1 MKPFLSKGHKCI
13 AFVLICVLSLILN
26 NAKAQWQQTNG
37 PIGVGVNC
45 MIQHDTVVVCGTHQ
59 GLYFSSDSGYIWQ
72 QYSQFENKN
81 IQSIYTKGDTLI
93 LLFSSGFLENEYYD
107 STFSVSSF
115 NNGLTW
121 TQPILISIY
130 GYFPVTLHEAY
141 GKVIAVDLFV
151 GPSVTYNYGLS
162 WNPLPLPPGNN
173 FVDLKITGKN
183 YMFLVTKDG
192 NFNYFFFLSRL
203 DTISFIQVDTANLVG
218 DKCAVDSVVFGT
230 DSTTPGYVNIR
241 KSLDYGQT
249 WNTISTTISHQNL
262 YPMTIDSVFY
272 FNTSSYYIKFTTDF
286 GATWDSVA
294 NNSNP
299 SLLPCFL
306 KYKYS
311 VDLGN
316 NILLVTNGYEFS
328 IYNLSND
335 SATLI
340 TNTIKGS
347 LITSISSS
355 DSVIYC
361 TNSLNLF
368 ETKNDGN
375 IWDSITNQSVYEAP
389 QIIIG
394 DTLFSTHMNVYRS
407 YDGGHTWTTLTLP
420 DMVFYIAKKGNRI
433 FASSGWN
440 TYYSDDYGDTW
451 LLVHLPP
458 QQTVCGFSSQ
468 GGSLCVYANHLFFAD
483 VFNGAILRL
492 DQNDHN
498 WTHLFCLGFDP
509 FMTYNEPIM
518 LTLNNS
524 VVVSSDVGIFYSNDT
539 GATWTASACNGLPLS
554 INGTKIY
561 PTSIVARGSDW
572 IAACGKAGVLYSY
585 DSGDNW
591 QPFAGPSPFI
601 ATSVTISH
609 DQLFVSTLGRG
620 VWTTST
626 PLSVMNLSNQN
637 NSVQVY
643 PNPSSG
649 LIKIRNL
656 KSTDYP
662 NIVYVYDRQGR
673 IVMRGSI
680 SPDQAINLSSL
691 SPGIYFCRIINKA
704 NEIKVCR
711 VVVE

>member
-1 MKPFLSKGHKCI
+1 MKPFLSKGYKCI
-13 AFVLICVLSLILN
+13 AFVLICVLSLIFN

-121 TQPILISIY
+121 TNPILISIY
-130 GYFPVTLHEAY
+130 GYSPVTLHEAY
-141 GKVIAVDLFV
+141 GKVIALDVFHD
-151 GPSVTYNYGLS
+151 PTVTYDYGLS
-162 WNPLPLPPGNN
+162 WNLLQLPSGYN
-173 FVDLKITGKN
+173 FVDLKFTGKN
-183 YMFLVTKDG
+183 YMFLVMEDG
-192 NFNYFFFLSRL
+192 NFNDFYFLSRL
-203 DTISFIQVDTANLVG
+203 DTISYIRVDTANLVRG
-218 DKCAVDSVVFGT
+218 KCAIDSVVFGT
-230 DSTTPGYVNIR
+230 DSTTPGYINIR
-241 KSLDYGQT
+241 KSIDYGQT
-249 WNTISTTISHQNL
+249 WNTITTTNSHQNFFAL
-262 YPMTIDSVFY
+262 TIDSAFC
-272 FNTSSYYIKFTTDF
+272 FNTSSSYLIFTTDF
-286 GATWDSVA
+286 GATWDSVPE
-294 NNSNP
+294 NSNY
-299 SLLPCFL
+299 SLLPSFL

-311 VDLGN
+311 VGLGN
-316 NILLVTNGYEFS
+316 NNFLASDGSAFS
-328 IYNLSND
+328 IYNSAND

-347 LITSISSS
+347 SIISISSS
-355 DSVIYC
+355 DSAIYC
-361 TNSLNLF
+361 MDYFILF

-375 IWDSITNQSVYEAP
+375 SWDSFTNLSFYEAP

-394 DTLFSTHMNVYRS
+394 DTLFSTNFDVYRS
-407 YDGGHTWTTLTLP
+407 YDGGHTWTTCIMP
-420 DMVFYIAKKGNRI
+420 DMVFYMAKKGNRI

-440 TYYSDDYGDTW
+440 TYYSDDFGDTW
-451 LLVHLPP
+451 LSVHSPP
-458 QQTVCGFSSQ
+458 QQTVCGYNNK
-468 GGSLCVYANHLFFAD
+468 GGSLCVYANHLFYAD
-483 VFNGAILRL
+483 VLDGTIFRL

-498 WTHLFCLGFDP
+498 WTHVFCLGFDP
-509 FMTYNEPIM
+509 FRSYNDPIM

-572 IAACGKAGVLYSY
+572 FAACGKAGVLYSY

-601 ATSVTISH
+601 ATGVTISH

-626 PLSVMNLSNQN
+626 PLSVMNLSDQN
-637 NSVQVY
+637 NYVQVY

-662 NIVYVYDRQGR
+662 NILYVYDRQGR

-680 SPDQAINLSSL
+680 SPDQPINLSSL
-691 SPGIYFCRIINKA
+691 SPGIYFCRIINRA